1 MNRSLPLIPLL
12 VFSLCLDA
20 QFGTTAVPQPT
31 GSIIFQYDDAG
42 NQVFRGYHCANCN
55 VGGSKPAPET
65 NEGAGTANVIEDEF
79 SGEIHIY
86 PVPVRDVLTVAWTE
100 KVDHLIAEVSL
111 YEQNTVHWKF
121 QQKNLPVTNREVGID
136 MSGYYM
142 GVYVVTFRLRDGRT
156 ISRNITKL

>member
-1 MNRSLPLIPLL
+1 MKRPLL
-12 VFSLCLDA
+12 LFPLMIFSLCLDA

-42 NQVFRGYHCANCN
+42 NQVFRGYFCPTC
-55 VGGSKPAPET
+55 VGRPAPET
-65 NEGAGTANVIEDEF
+65 NEGPATAATGTEDEL

-100 KVDHLIAEVSL
+100 KVDDLVAEVSL

-121 QQKNLPVTNREVGID
+121 RQKNLPNLNREIRID
-136 MSGYYM
+136 MHGYYM
-142 GVYVVTFRLRDGRT
+142 GVYVLTFRLRDGRT
-156 ISRNITKL
+156 ISRNITRL